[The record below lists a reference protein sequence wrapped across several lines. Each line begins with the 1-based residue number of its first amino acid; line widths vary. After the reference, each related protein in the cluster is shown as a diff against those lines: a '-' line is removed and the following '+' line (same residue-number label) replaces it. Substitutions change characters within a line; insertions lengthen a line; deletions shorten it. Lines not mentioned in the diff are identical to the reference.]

1 MSSPAPVV
9 VCPWCI
15 KPIEPGQDTAK
26 VNNITWHAG
35 CAEDHERAEAEEA
48 GL

>member
-9 VCPWCI
+9 VCPRCV

-26 VNNITWHAG
+26 VNGITWHAG
-35 CAEDHERAEAEEA
+35 CAEDRLMEEAER
-48 GL
+48 